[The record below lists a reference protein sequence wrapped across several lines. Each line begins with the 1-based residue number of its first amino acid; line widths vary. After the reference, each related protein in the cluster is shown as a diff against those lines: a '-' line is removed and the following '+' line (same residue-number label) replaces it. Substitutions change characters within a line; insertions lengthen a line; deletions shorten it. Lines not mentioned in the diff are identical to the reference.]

1 MQADA
6 PEGIPALGLGRRAHR
21 SLRGPGPSTG
31 PSLLDPDAA
40 HDPYRLYRILR
51 EEYPL
56 SYDAPL
62 GAWLISRYADVATV
76 LTDPR
81 FTGLPHD
88 TAPRGAP
95 APLGLCHGDPRCH
108 AAPLCHGDSL
118 RAPRNQHPARPG
130 PVTRHMSDPGSVTR
144 HMSDPGSVTRHMS
157 DPGSVTRHMS
167 DPELVTRHM
176 PDPAPDPD
184 THPAPAP
191 ASVPRHMAARIER
204 TAYVLARRIAAREQA
219 DLVEEFCRWLPLG
232 AAPGANARPTP
243 SSLPGTAAPTAAAPC
258 TRHTALRERA
268 LASFLANVLDAPDL
282 LAALRVEPALA
293 DRAWAES
300 LRRDPPV
307 QVVLRRTVTEVTLS
321 GGTLPA
327 GADVAC
333 LIGAAGRDPERF
345 AAPELF
351 DPFRSDQGRSL
362 TGPASCPAVLLGRLE
377 ARHGLRALLDAMPRL
392 RWADGF
398 RPAGTGLLTRG
409 PRALLVRPG

>member
-6 PEGIPALGLGRRAHR
+6 PEGISAPGLGRRAHR
-21 SLRGPGPSTG
+21 PLRGPRPSTG
-31 PSLLDPDAA
+31 PSLLEPGAA

-56 SYDAPL
+56 SYDALL
-62 GAWLISRYADVATV
+62 GAWLVSRYADVATA

-95 APLGLCHGDPRCH
+95 APLGLCHGDP
-108 AAPLCHGDSL
+108 LC
-118 RAPRNQHPARPG
+118 APRNQPLARPGPVTRHMSGPGPVTRHMSGPGSVTRHMSDPG
-130 PVTRHMSDPGSVTR
+130 PVTRHMSDPGSA
-144 HMSDPGSVTRHMS
+144 
-157 DPGSVTRHMS
+157 
-167 DPELVTRHM
+167 TRHM
-176 PDPAPDPD
+176 PDPD
-184 THPAPAP
+184 P
-191 ASVPRHMAARIER
+191 ASVPRHTAARIER
-204 TAYVLARRIAAREQA
+204 TAYVLARRIDGRQQA

-232 AAPGANARPTP
+232 ATPGASARPTP
-243 SSLPGTAAPTAAAPC
+243 SSLPGIAAPTAVAPC
-258 TRHTALRERA
+258 TRHTGLRERA

-293 DRAWAES
+293 DRAWTES

-345 AAPELF
+345 AAPDHF
-351 DPFRSDQGRSL
+351 DPFRRDQGRSL